1 MQALAL
7 ADDTTGAL
15 EIGAQFARAGVRARV
30 MLEAAGL
37 QAEAGDSPAVVVDA
51 DTRHLGAE
59 QAHRLIVRLAEE
71 ARRLAVPHIYLKT
84 DSTLRGPI
92 GAEFQALL
100 EVWPERVL
108 VWVPAYPALGRQVIE
123 GRLLVE
129 GRPLEATAFAQDP
142 LEPARESS
150 LRRLL
155 ERSCGAPVR
164 SARSAGRL
172 GELLRTAPDGAVLV
186 CDGREQ
192 ADLEAAAEVL
202 AAAARPALVAGTGGF
217 AGPWVRRLP
226 LARDS
231 KPCRPAARRWLVVG
245 GSLHPRSREQLERCE
260 WPRAAWPWQ
269 SLPDSPWVLLV
280 PPPFLGAPLE
290 AAARIGEA
298 AAAACRRSGA
308 DGLVIFGG
316 DTARAVLGALGERA
330 VEPCGELLA
339 GIPLSRLPATG
350 LWLVSKA
357 GGFGPPEVLTL
368 IRRELERGR

>member
-15 EIGAQFARAGVRARV
+15 EIGAQLAQAGVCAKV
-30 MLEAAGL
+30 MLEAAGPW
-37 QAEAGDSPAVVVDA
+37 ADAGDSPAVVVDA

-59 QAHRLIVRLAEE
+59 AAHRLIRRLAAE
-71 ARRLAVPHIYLKT
+71 ARRLGVPYVYLKT

-129 GRPLEATAFAQDP
+129 GRPLESTAFAQDP

-150 LRRLL
+150 LLRLL
-155 ERSCGAPVR
+155 EGSCTAPVR
-164 SARSAGRL
+164 LARTAGEL
-172 GELLRTAPDGAVLV
+172 GELLRTAPEGAVLV
-186 CDGREQ
+186 CDGREA
-192 ADLEAAAEVL
+192 ADLQGAAEVL
-202 AAAARPALVAGTGGF
+202 AAATRPALVAGTGGF

-226 LARDS
+226 LPREYKS
-231 KPCRPAARRWLVVG
+231 CPPAGRRWLIVG
-245 GSLHPRSREQLERCE
+245 GSLHPRSREQLERCGL
-260 WPRAAWPWQ
+260 PRAAWPWQ
-269 SLPDSPWVLLV
+269 DLPDSPWVLLA
-280 PPPFLGAPLE
+280 PPPLLGAPLE

-308 DGLVIFGG
+308 GGLVVFGG
-316 DTARAVLGALGERA
+316 DTARATLGALGEKV

-339 GIPLSRLPATG
+339 GIPLSRLPRTG

-357 GGFGPPEVLTL
+357 GGFGPPDVLTL
-368 IRRELERGR
+368 IRKELERGT